1 MLTKNEGGNSFSS
14 LHKVVV
20 ISGCN
25 CSNCSVDNAFEFS
38 SWKKMKALIKAH
50 IYGLVN
56 ILVEH
61 KEVNDLT

>member
-38 SWKKMKALIKAH
+38 SQKKYESSNKGSYIRFGK
-50 IYGLVN
+50 YPRR
-56 ILVEH
+56 
-61 KEVNDLT
+61 T